1 MDNEREIQEVR
12 MGDNRLMARPGYRIN
27 IVINNT
33 VKAAIESDA
42 YGNKV
47 KELWLGPGAFI
58 VWKES

>member
-12 MGDNRLMARPGYRIN
+12 IGDQYIRERPGYRIN
-27 IVINNT
+27 IVINNM